1 MTAMPENTFYLE
13 APGRTQ
19 DLLTIKWGLRAAEY
33 AIGSTW
39 HEDQAS
45 TSGLAFGDHWNARG
59 MEQLQ
64 LCDSLGV
71 ICGKR
76 GEATI
81 ELAMIAGFALARGLR
96 VFWIGSPLPILND
109 FSAVEQFNTAED
121 FRKHVLDRMHPAQS
135 RVRDQLLAA

>member
-1 MTAMPENTFYLE
+1 MPRNTFYLE

-19 DLLTIKWGLRAAEY
+19 DLLNIKWTLRAVGY

-45 TSGLAFGDHWNARG
+45 TFGLAFRDHWNARG

-64 LCDSLGV
+64 GCDSLIV

-81 ELAMIAGFALARGLR
+81 ELAIIAGFALARGLR
-96 VFWIGSPLPILND
+96 VIWIGSPLPILND

-121 FRKHVLDRMHPAQS
+121 FRRQILDRMHSAQS
-135 RVRDQLLAA
+135 RARDQVLAA